1 MYPEIGKIGPI
12 PIHSFGLMV
21 ALAFLTA
28 NYLFTKEVKR
38 RGYGEEIASV
48 VTFFA
53 FIGGLVGA
61 KLFHLL
67 ENFSEFLANPVD
79 AIFNPGGLT
88 FYGGLILSIVLIYFY
103 ARRKKVN
110 FLVLADAAA
119 PSLILAYGIGRI
131 GCQLAGDGDYGIPTD
146 LPWAMGYPN
155 GYVSTLSARNLE
167 LVEHFKQIFPG
178 KAIPLDIQVHP
189 APVYETLISIL
200 CFVILW
206 KLRKRPALAGWLF
219 GLYLILAG
227 LERLGVEFIRINP
240 LYAGLSQAQWI
251 SIVMIAVGGYMMWK
265 LRLNR
270 NVALL

>member
-21 ALAFLTA
+21 AIAFLTA

-38 RGYGEEIASV
+38 RGYGDDVASV
-48 VTFFA
+48 VTFLA

-61 KLFHLL
+61 KLFHLI
-67 ENFSEFLANPVD
+67 ENFGEFLNNPSE

-88 FYGGLILSIVLIYFY
+88 FYGGLILSIVLIYIY
-103 ARRKKVN
+103 TRRKKLS

-167 LVEHFKQIFPG
+167 LVEYFKQIFPG
-178 KAIPLDIQVHP
+178 RAIPTDIKVHP
-189 APVYETLISIL
+189 APVYETLIAVV
-200 CFVILW
+200 CFFILW
-206 KLRKRPALAGWLF
+206 KLRKRPAMAGWLF
-219 GLYLILAG
+219 GVYLIFAG
-227 LERLGVEFIRINP
+227 LERLTVEFIRINP
-240 LYAGLSQAQWI
+240 LYVGLSQAQWI
-251 SIVMIAVGGYMMWK
+251 SIILIIIGGFMMWK
-265 LRLNR
+265 QQLKTEIST
-270 NVALL
+270 